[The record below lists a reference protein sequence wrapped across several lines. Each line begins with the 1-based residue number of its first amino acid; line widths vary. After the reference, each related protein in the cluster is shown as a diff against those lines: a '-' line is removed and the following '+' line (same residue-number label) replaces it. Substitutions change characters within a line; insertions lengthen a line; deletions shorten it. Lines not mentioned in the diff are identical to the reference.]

1 MLKVF
6 RNVITII
13 IVAVILYIGY
23 VVFIEKKSLSEIL
36 EVGKETVAD
45 KSLELKVTSQISFN
59 KNLKDSD
66 IKVEAEEGIITLTGT
81 VNSSKKAVLAAQIA
95 DSVDGVERVINKIKV
110 STELDEL
117 SSDGRSEREKLL
129 DEELQKKADA
139 IFTTTDELSGSNIK
153 VIAFKRVLFLE
164 GTVKTEEQ
172 KDLAVKLARKIDRV
186 IDVQEDLKRDFE

>member
-1 MLKVF
+1 
-6 RNVITII
+6 
-13 IVAVILYIGY
+13 
-23 VVFIEKKSLSEIL
+23 
-36 EVGKETVAD
+36 
-45 KSLELKVTSQISFN
+45 
-59 KNLKDSD
+59 
-66 IKVEAEEGIITLTGT
+66 
-81 VNSSKKAVLAAQIA
+81 NSSKKAVLAAQIA

-139 IFTTTDELSGSNIK
+139 IFTTTDELAGSKIK
-153 VIAFKRVLFLE
+153 VISFKRVLFLE

-172 KDLAVKLARKIDRV
+172 KDLAVKLARKIERV